1 MKAIIEIEQFD
12 NGISLKWDAE
22 GQEHEAIVAMDRDK
36 EAAIG
41 KMIWSDVINIMNA
54 DLTNTVRMIVE
65 YEPIK
70 EESHD

>member
-54 DLTNTVRMIVE
+54 DLVNTLRMRIE
-65 YEPIK
+65 YEPVK
-70 EESHD
+70 

>member
-1 MKAIIEIEQFD
+1 MKAIIEIKQFD

-54 DLTNTVRMIVE
+54 DLVNTLRMRIE
-65 YEPIK
+65 YEPVK
-70 EESHD
+70 